1 VPIDLAAVNWVYV
14 GLLAIFVF
22 VASLVGHVLTL
33 GHRGYGALL
42 SAILFAA
49 IFVAWSYYPHGLPLP
64 TRLEATRVAAPAP
77 PAASPPAATTAP
89 ARPANPVTTISPP
102 ANPVTTISPPA
113 NPVTTI
119 SPPPAA
125 PKQ

>member
-14 GLLAIFVF
+14 GLLAVFVF
-22 VASLVGHVLTL
+22 VASLVGHLLTL

-64 TRLEATRVAAPAP
+64 TRLETMRAAAPAP
-77 PAASPPAATTAP
+77 PAAPASAATAP

>member
-1 VPIDLAAVNWVYV
+1 MPIDLAAVNWVYV

-22 VASLVGHVLTL
+22 LTSLVGHLLTL

-42 SAILFAA
+42 TAILFTAV
-49 IFVAWSYYPHGLPLP
+49 FVTWSYYPHGLPLP
-64 TRLEATRVAAPAP
+64 TRLEAIRVATPASAVP
-77 PAASPPAATTAP
+77 SPAAGTAP
-89 ARPANPVTTISPP
+89 VRPANPVTTISPP
-102 ANPVTTISPPA
+102 ANPVTTVSPPA

-119 SPPPAA
+119 SPPPAEP

>member
-64 TRLEATRVAAPAP
+64 TRLETTRAAAPAP
-77 PAASPPAATTAP
+77 PAAAITAP
-89 ARPANPVTTISPP
+89 VRPANPVTTVSPP

-119 SPPPAA
+119 SPPPADA